1 MDCRKCCHFSNVLLR
16 LFSNQKLWQYINIPG
31 PNVTDHTIKIISTL
45 VGILYFSSNYNSR
58 VEDCNFYKSLEP
70 TDLGR
75 QCLVR
80 GDGETS
86 LIRNGGRL
94 IEENPLIPQRSE
106 SARLYRQIGK
116 DIKNEKSK
124 KLQETVDTVALYLF
138 PCIFVVF
145 NCIYW
150 PYYMIIIDW
159 TYS

>member
-1 MDCRKCCHFSNVLLR
+1 M
-16 LFSNQKLWQYINIPG
+16 
-31 PNVTDHTIKIISTL
+31 
-45 VGILYFSSNYNSR
+45 
-58 VEDCNFYKSLEP
+58 EDCNFYKSLEP

-94 IEENPLIPQRSE
+94 AEENPLIPQRSE